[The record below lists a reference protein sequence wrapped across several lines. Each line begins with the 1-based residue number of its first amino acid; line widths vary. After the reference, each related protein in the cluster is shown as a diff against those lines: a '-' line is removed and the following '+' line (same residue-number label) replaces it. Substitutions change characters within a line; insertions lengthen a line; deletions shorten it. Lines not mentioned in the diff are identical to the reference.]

1 MWPGAIY
8 PTQRKYPLWIIPFGS
23 DSFGHSL
30 GLLLSP
36 CLVFFYF
43 SFLHINQLKSD
54 SQNHHMVDN
63 NWHAHLTLEKEV
75 DKSCHSLTKSSPLW
89 TVTGRIYS
97 LVLFLCTRSEMIAI
111 FFLKKMAAIVNCP
124 VYNLNVGP
132 FYVRAVTPM
141 SNLLLV
147 FITCNSYC
155 GVCSWGWAFQLTIWT
170 YPDTLPLT
178 VLLYVDGIVPGNSCL
193 IILL

>member
-111 FFLKKMAAIVNCP
+111 FFFEKKW
-124 VYNLNVGP
+124 
-132 FYVRAVTPM
+132 
-141 SNLLLV
+141 LLSL
-147 FITCNSYC
+147 I
-155 GVCSWGWAFQLTIWT
+155 A
-170 YPDTLPLT
+170 
-178 VLLYVDGIVPGNSCL
+178 LY
-193 IILL
+193 IILMLGLFMWGLWRQCQIFSLFLSRVTHTVVFALGVGLFNWQSELIQTPCP